1 MQSSIDSTD
10 LSFPVYGWKWMSVYQ
25 AYYKYIPLV
34 ESPGVAYIIILD
46 KSLSHTESIM
56 KSILETSN
64 FFILVMLMALVAG
77 MVMWF
82 LVRINNIMRLIFEGH
97 LLQSLNYSKIVST
110 DLKRVVQYTR
120 TDSDRE
126 SYLLIEDG
134 WWQVV
139 SVEGWV

>member
-1 MQSSIDSTD
+1 
-10 LSFPVYGWKWMSVYQ
+10 MSVYQ

-97 LLQSLNYSKIVST
+97 LLQSLNYS
-110 DLKRVVQYTR
+110 
-120 TDSDRE
+120 
-126 SYLLIEDG
+126 
-134 WWQVV
+134 
-139 SVEGWV
+139 